1 MVEIICKK
9 ILVIA
14 FTGCCVSGATLFIAA
29 MVSAIIGTIKDEEGK
44 G

>member
-14 FTGCCVSGATLFIAA
+14 FTGCCASGATVFIAT
-29 MVSAIIGTIKDEEGK
+29 MVSGMIKIIKDEE
-44 G
+44 